1 MEIAPGIHVMG
12 SKKGGYVRAF
22 LLDDGTDLT
31 LIDTLFETDGRLIL
45 DQLAAMERTVKDLK
59 NIVLT
64 HGHRSHL
71 GGMAA
76 LKKLSGATVYTHEWE
91 ADIISGDRKAQN
103 VTLRPIKP
111 YKTYPYQLG
120 LALGLGDHPHC
131 EVDKCLKDGDRI
143 GPAQVMHTPGHSP
156 GHLAFYWPERR
167 VLITGDAVCTW
178 PDFRSG
184 WPSFTL
190 NWKQQRA
197 SIRRMAQVEIDAVA
211 VGHGDPITKNATQR
225 MRALAMASQD

>member
-22 LLDDGTDLT
+22 LLDDGTYLT

-45 DQLAAMERTVKDLK
+45 DQLAAMGRTVKDLK

-211 VGHGDPITKNATQR
+211 VGHGDPITRNATQR

>member
-1 MEIAPGIHVMG
+1 MG
-12 SKKGGYVRAF
+12 
-22 LLDDGTDLT
+22 
-31 LIDTLFETDGRLIL
+31 
-45 DQLAAMERTVKDLK
+45 RTVKDLK

-131 EVDKCLKDGDRI
+131 DVDKCLKDGDRI

-178 PDFRSG
+178 PDFRTG

-190 NWKQQRA
+190 NWKQQRE
-197 SIRRMAQVEIDAVA
+197 SIRHMAQVDVDAVA

-225 MRALAMASQD
+225 MRSLAMASQD

>member
-22 LLDDGTDLT
+22 LQDDGTDLT

-45 DQLAAMERTVKDLK
+45 DQLAAMGRTVKDLK

>member
-45 DQLAAMERTVKDLK
+45 DQLAAMGRTVKDLK

-111 YKTYPYQLG
+111 YKTYPYQIG